1 MPIYLVRHASTIPIG
16 PDARRWPLSPI
27 GEAEARQLA
36 QAAFWKDIDALY
48 SSPEEKAV
56 ETVRIA
62 ARKHGLEIRL
72 DERLREVRR
81 APGWADDYHALVRR
95 YLEEPDN
102 PPEGWEPVDTATAR
116 MVACIRDIECNH
128 DGERVAVCGHGLAFA
143 LLLQTLEGVDAS
155 AFATWQ
161 RLGFGQVAVAER
173 GQLLLGFGEPE
184 RLGLVVRH
192 AEQGD
197 FVAVTTLL
205 AELGRP
211 PVPEE
216 EREAARQLF
225 ERHVESSD
233 VESLIVLRDG
243 TPVGFLSLHVRE
255 RLNQPTMEAWIPDLI
270 VTESE
275 HGSGAARLLF
285 GCAVDVARE
294 RGCHRLVL
302 ESGHARKRAYRF
314 YEREGMRETG
324 KTFAMEL
331 R

>member
-1 MPIYLVRHASTIPIG
+1 MPIYLVRHALTIPNG
-16 PDARRWPLSPI
+16 PDARRWPLSQI

-56 ETVRIA
+56 ETVRIV

-72 DERLREVRR
+72 DERLSEVRR

-95 YLEEPDN
+95 YMDEPDN
-102 PPEGWEPVDTATAR
+102 PPKGWEPVDTATAR
-116 MVACIRDIECNH
+116 MVACIRDIERNH
-128 DGERVAVCGHGLAFA
+128 EGERVAVCGHGLALT
-143 LLLQTLEGVDAS
+143 LLLQTLEGVDGG
-155 AFATWQ
+155 AFATWHL
-161 RLGFGQVAVAER
+161 LGFGQVAVAEGGR
-173 GQLLLGFGEPE
+173 LLLGFGEPG

-192 AEQGD
+192 VEQSD

-205 AELGRP
+205 GELGRP
-211 PVPEE
+211 LVPEE
-216 EREAARQLF
+216 QRETARQLF
-225 ERHVESSD
+225 ERHVESAD
-233 VESLIVLRDG
+233 VESLIMLRDSL
-243 TPVGFLSLHVRE
+243 PVGFLSLHIRE
-255 RLNQPTMEAWIPDLI
+255 RLNHPTMEAWIPDLI

-285 GCAVDVARE
+285 DRAVDIARD

-302 ESGHARKRAYRF
+302 ESGHARKRAHRF

-331 R
+331 W

>member
-16 PDARRWPLSPI
+16 QDARRWPLSAI

-62 ARKHGLEIRL
+62 ARNQGLEIRL
-72 DERLREVRR
+72 DERLSEVRR
-81 APGWADDYHALVRR
+81 ARGWADDYHTLVRR

-116 MVACIRDIECNH
+116 MVACIREIERNH
-128 DGERVAVCGHGLAFA
+128 DGERVAVCGHGLGFT

-161 RLGFGQVAVAER
+161 ILGFAQVAVAER
-173 GQLLLGFGEPE
+173 GQFLLGFGEPE

-197 FVAVTTLL
+197 FMAVTTLL
-205 AELGRP
+205 TELGRP

-216 EREAARQLF
+216 QREAARQLF

-243 TPVGFLSLHVRE
+243 TPVGFLSLHLRE
-255 RLNQPTMEAWIPDLI
+255 RLNHPTMEAWIPDLI

-285 GCAVDVARE
+285 GRAVDVARE

-302 ESGHARKRAYRF
+302 ESGHARKRAHRF

>member
-1 MPIYLVRHASTIPIG
+1 MPIYLVRHASTMPNG
-16 PDARRWPLSPI
+16 PDARRWPLSQT
-27 GEAEARQLA
+27 GEAEARQLS
-36 QAAFWKDIDALY
+36 QAALWKDIDALY

-72 DERLREVRR
+72 DERLSEVRR
-81 APGWADDYHALVRR
+81 ETGWADDYHALVRR
-95 YLEEPDN
+95 YLDEPDN
-102 PPEGWEPVDTATAR
+102 PPEGWEPVDTATSR
-116 MVACIRDIECNH
+116 MVACIRDIERDH
-128 DGERVAVCGHGLAFA
+128 DGERVAVCGHGLAFTV
-143 LLLQTLEGVDAS
+143 LLQTLEGVDAG

-161 RLGFGQVAVAER
+161 LLGFGQVAAVEDGR
-173 GQLLLGFGEPE
+173 LLLGFGEPE

-192 AEQGD
+192 VELRD
-197 FVAVTTLL
+197 FMAVTTLL
-205 AELGRP
+205 MLLGRP
-211 PVPEE
+211 HVPEE
-216 EREAARQLF
+216 QREAARQLF
-225 ERHVESSD
+225 ERHVESAD

-243 TPVGFLSLHVRE
+243 LPVGFLSLHIRE
-255 RLNQPTMEAWIPDLI
+255 RLNHPTMEAWIPDLV

-285 GCAVDVARE
+285 GRAVDIARE

-302 ESGHARKRAYRF
+302 ESGHARKRAHRF

-324 KTFAMEL
+324 KTFVMEL